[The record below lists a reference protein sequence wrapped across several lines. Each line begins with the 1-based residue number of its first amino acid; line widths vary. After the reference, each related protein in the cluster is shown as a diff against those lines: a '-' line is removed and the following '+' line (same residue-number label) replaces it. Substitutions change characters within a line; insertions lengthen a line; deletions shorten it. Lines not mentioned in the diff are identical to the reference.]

1 MGAISPVPFADA
13 SFMKKV
19 EDRVVKPTIKGLQ
32 KDGIPYVGFIFI
44 GLMKVGEDPFVI
56 EYNVRMG
63 DPETEVVIPRIKNDL
78 IDLFEATV
86 EGELDRIKL
95 NIDTR
100 SACTIM
106 TVSDGY
112 PGPYEKGKA
121 ITGLENVKDSILFH
135 SGTKKGERG
144 IETNGGRVIAVT
156 SFGETMNEALDA
168 SYRSIEE
175 VKFEGKY
182 YRTDIGNDLKR
193 SSRDLING

>member
-1 MGAISPVPFADA
+1 
-13 SFMKKV
+13 
-19 EDRVVKPTIKGLQ
+19 
-32 KDGIPYVGFIFI
+32 
-44 GLMKVGEDPFVI
+44 MKVGEDPFVI

>member
-1 MGAISPVPFADA
+1 
-13 SFMKKV
+13 
-19 EDRVVKPTIKGLQ
+19 
-32 KDGIPYVGFIFI
+32 
-44 GLMKVGEDPFVI
+44 
-56 EYNVRMG
+56 
-63 DPETEVVIPRIKNDL
+63 
-78 IDLFEATV
+78 
-86 EGELDRIKL
+86 
-95 NIDTR
+95 
-100 SACTIM
+100 M

-135 SGTKKGERG
+135 SGTKKGEHG